1 MGTFLIILLLAGL
14 MVAFGMRLP
23 GPRWLWKT
31 IRFLALLVLVLG
43 LALIVVLL
51 LLHYSGA
58 QWH

>member
-14 MVAFGMRLP
+14 MAAFAKRLP

-31 IRFLALLVLVLG
+31 LRFFAITVLVLG
-43 LALIVVLL
+43 IGFIVIML
-51 LLHYSGA
+51 LLHFFDV